1 MKTEKSC
8 GAVVFRTHENK
19 TQILLIRHYNGGH
32 WAFPKGHVEKGETEE
47 QTALREILEETGLSV
62 QLDTGY
68 RKVVTYSPRRD
79 VIKDVVYFV
88 ALADDGIAVAQEG
101 EISRVEE
108 EQGPVAEHISL
119 GHLMELAVPER
130 VHLKNRSVH
139 AAGESSSVLSLIVN
153 YRASAVFHRN
163 VILWNPRKRN
173 A

>member
-8 GAVVFRTHENK
+8 GAVVFRTHENE

-88 ALADDGIAVAQEG
+88 ALADDSIAVAQEG
-101 EISRVEE
+101 EISRVKWVDMADAVTHVSDDNDK
-108 EQGPVAEHISL
+108 QVLMGAIEHYL
-119 GHLMELAVPER
+119 
-130 VHLKNRSVH
+130 NR
-139 AAGESSSVLSLIVN
+139 
-153 YRASAVFHRN
+153 
-163 VILWNPRKRN
+163 
-173 A
+173 